1 MDDFNYYPIVIPTLN
16 RYEHFKKCV
25 ESLARN
31 THADKTELI
40 VGLDYPPS
48 DKYMEGYLKIKNIFQ
63 RLEALVR

>member
-40 VGLDYPPS
+40 VGVRLPS
-48 DKYMEGYLKIKNIFQ
+48 I
-63 RLEALVR
+63 